1 VTGGIMDPQHVG
13 SGDAWGL
20 ELAMN
25 CGLLQTPTGVVRTK
39 LSVNKFDKAGLELT
53 TVELN
58 PRWTIPVAK
67 DLTFGVGPGIGWV
80 KADGGRNVDMFAWQA
95 GADLDYR
102 IGQLNLGLGA
112 LAGHREQD
120 RRRRPRRRRQLA
132 GAGQGRHRV
141 LTRRPRPQGRLRA
154 AFFMALTAACR
165 GRLRRSRR
173 RAARRGPC
181 SGFPAIR
188 LGSESATMPAPAW
201 TWIMP
206 SLTTAVRMA
215 MARSMSP

>member
-1 VTGGIMDPQHVG
+1 MKTTRTLLIAAAVAAASTPALAGDWKFMPILDKGYAPNFVASVTGGIMDPQHAK

-39 LSVNKFDKAGLELT
+39 LSVNKFDKAGLDLT

-80 KADGGRNVDMFAWQA
+80 KADSGSRTTDLFAWQV

-112 LAGHREQD
+112 RWQDTVNKTVSAGRE
-120 RRRRPRRRRQLA
+120 
-132 GAGQGRHRV
+132 GADNWLVQAKVGV
-141 LTRRPRPQGRLRA
+141 
-154 AFFMALTAACR
+154 AF
-165 GRLRRSRR
+165 
-173 RAARRGPC
+173 
-181 SGFPAIR
+181 
-188 LGSESATMPAPAW
+188 
-201 TWIMP
+201 
-206 SLTTAVRMA
+206 
-215 MARSMSP
+215 

>member
-1 VTGGIMDPQHVG
+1 MKTTRILTIAAALSALTAPAFAGDWQFLPIADKGYAPNFVASVTGGIMDPQHAK

-25 CGLLQTPTGVVRTK
+25 CGLIQTPTGVVRTK

-112 LAGHREQD
+112 RWQDTVNKNLGGGRE
-120 RRRRPRRRRQLA
+120 
-132 GAGQGRHRV
+132 GADNWLVQAKVGI
-141 LTRRPRPQGRLRA
+141 
-154 AFFMALTAACR
+154 AF
-165 GRLRRSRR
+165 
-173 RAARRGPC
+173 
-181 SGFPAIR
+181 
-188 LGSESATMPAPAW
+188 
-201 TWIMP
+201 
-206 SLTTAVRMA
+206 
-215 MARSMSP
+215 

>member
-1 VTGGIMDPQHVG
+1 MKTTRILTIAAALSALTAPAFAGDWQFLPIADKGYAPNFVASVTGGIMDPQHAK

-25 CGLLQTPTGVVRTK
+25 CGLIQTPTGVVRTK

-67 DLTFGVGPGIGWV
+67 DLTFGIGPGIGWV
-80 KADGGRNVDMFAWQA
+80 KADSGRNVDMFAWQA

-112 LAGHREQD
+112 RWQDTVNKNLGGGRE
-120 RRRRPRRRRQLA
+120 
-132 GAGQGRHRV
+132 GADNWLVQAKVGI
-141 LTRRPRPQGRLRA
+141 
-154 AFFMALTAACR
+154 AF
-165 GRLRRSRR
+165 
-173 RAARRGPC
+173 
-181 SGFPAIR
+181 
-188 LGSESATMPAPAW
+188 
-201 TWIMP
+201 
-206 SLTTAVRMA
+206 
-215 MARSMSP
+215 

>member
-1 VTGGIMDPQHVG
+1 MKTTRILTIAAALSALTAPAFAGDWQFLPIADKGYAPNFVASVTGGIMDPQHVG

-20 ELAMN
+20 ELAFN
-25 CGLLQTPTGVVRTK
+25 CGLVQTPTGVVRTK

-112 LAGHREQD
+112 RWQDTVNKNLGGGRE
-120 RRRRPRRRRQLA
+120 
-132 GAGQGRHRV
+132 GADNWLVQAKVGI
-141 LTRRPRPQGRLRA
+141 
-154 AFFMALTAACR
+154 AF
-165 GRLRRSRR
+165 
-173 RAARRGPC
+173 
-181 SGFPAIR
+181 
-188 LGSESATMPAPAW
+188 
-201 TWIMP
+201 
-206 SLTTAVRMA
+206 
-215 MARSMSP
+215 

>member
-1 VTGGIMDPQHVG
+1 MKTSRLASLFLITGLTLGATASQADGLRFFAGKEAGFKFEPTIALTGGVMNATAAND
-13 SGDAWGL
+13 DANFVYGL
-20 ELAMN
+20 DFNMN
-25 CGLLQTPTGVVRTK
+25 CGLIQTPTGVVRTK

-112 LAGHREQD
+112 RWQDTVNKNLGGGRE
-120 RRRRPRRRRQLA
+120 
-132 GAGQGRHRV
+132 GADNWLVQAKVGI
-141 LTRRPRPQGRLRA
+141 
-154 AFFMALTAACR
+154 AF
-165 GRLRRSRR
+165 
-173 RAARRGPC
+173 
-181 SGFPAIR
+181 
-188 LGSESATMPAPAW
+188 
-201 TWIMP
+201 
-206 SLTTAVRMA
+206 
-215 MARSMSP
+215 

>member
-1 VTGGIMDPQHVG
+1 MKIARILITAALATTAAAPALAGEWKFLPILDKGYSPAFVASVTGGLMDPKHVD
-13 SGDAWGL
+13 SGTAWGL

-112 LAGHREQD
+112 RWQDTVNKNLGGGRE
-120 RRRRPRRRRQLA
+120 
-132 GAGQGRHRV
+132 GADNWLVQAKVGI
-141 LTRRPRPQGRLRA
+141 
-154 AFFMALTAACR
+154 AF
-165 GRLRRSRR
+165 
-173 RAARRGPC
+173 
-181 SGFPAIR
+181 
-188 LGSESATMPAPAW
+188 
-201 TWIMP
+201 
-206 SLTTAVRMA
+206 
-215 MARSMSP
+215 